1 MNGALVVL
9 LAAAGTYLIIRGIRD
24 FHNSNRQHRVDTS
37 FLVNHQRDIDY
48 RRRQREVDES
58 QVRWRP

>member
-9 LAAAGTYLIIRGIRD
+9 LAAAGTWLIIRGIRD

-37 FLVNHQRDIDY
+37 FLANHQRDIDY